1 MTSLDFQGL
10 LKQEKA
16 LLHQAERAK
25 QRATSATSVTS
36 ATSTDD
42 AAQPETT
49 LKIRHQNDQY
59 DPDGVVNSNDHPLS
73 SPSGS
78 PANDCRSEEPVD
90 SEGCP
95 SPCFEELAARPPL
108 DPSKVIEYS
117 RSTAV
122 VIAPPQHRTLCSLV
136 DHCRLLLLLL
146 LPTLALEPYR
156 YTPTP
161 SCK

>member
-1 MTSLDFQGL
+1 MTSLDFQSL

-16 LLHQAERAK
+16 LLRQAERAK

-49 LKIRHQNDQY
+49 LKIRHQNDQN
-59 DPDGVVNSNDHPLS
+59 DHGSASDGVVNSNDHPLS

-78 PANDCRSEEPVD
+78 PAEDCRPEEPVD

-108 DPSKVIEYS
+108 DLSKVIQQKKYS
-117 RSTAV
+117 STSNYTP
-122 VIAPPQHRTLCSLV
+122 APP
-136 DHCRLLLLLL
+136 
-146 LPTLALEPYR
+146 
-156 YTPTP
+156 
-161 SCK
+161 